1 MDIKNEKK
9 SELLNEIIITITA
22 EDYAENVEKALKK
35 ERRTAQIPGF
45 RIGNAPMA
53 IIKKHYERHFTAE
66 EVNRLLSDKLY
77 GYLRDNNLKI
87 LGEPLPIE
95 EKTSVDFDKNDPF
108 VFAFE
113 YALEPEVNVDFGKL
127 PAVKSFKVVASDT
140 EKEQFVDNL
149 RNRYGEYITPE
160 AIEENDSV
168 SVKYGE
174 DKDGFIF
181 IKDLTA
187 KGKKAFIGKKKDDE
201 FKVKLKDIFA
211 DNTYLARFMKVKA
224 EEIEEG
230 NNYETTIKIGHVGRM
245 VPAEINDDFFKK
257 AYPDGTVTD
266 IDQLNALAAK
276 EIEAQWA
283 QETDRYFMNNAISTL
298 IDNVKIDLPDEFL
311 KRFILGSGQKDVT
324 AENIDEKYES
334 YRNSFKWQLLENKL
348 VAENKIEVK
357 YDDVKGYIRDF
368 FVKNYFSG
376 FNDDAVKEQLD
387 KLVADALKNQEDVKR
402 IYDQLYDKK
411 IMEVLH
417 AKMKVDEAT
426 GNFEDFVASVSGKG
440 EEEKSAPAKKK
451 TAAKKPA
458 AKKTAKAEKPAT
470 KETKE

>member
-95 EKTSVDFDKNDPF
+95 EKTSVDFDKNEPF

-187 KGKKAFIGKKKDDE
+187 KGKKVFIGKKKDDE

-324 AENIDEKYES
+324 AENIDEKYGS

-348 VAENKIEVK
+348 VAENNIEVK

-440 EEEKSAPAKKK
+440 EEEKAAPAKKK

-458 AKKTAKAEKPAT
+458 AKKTAKAEKPAA

>member
-1 MDIKNEKK
+1 MDIQNNKT
-9 SELLNEIIITITA
+9 SEPVQEIIITITK
-22 EDYAENVEKALKK
+22 EDYAENVEKALKR
-35 ERRTAQIPGF
+35 ERRTAVVPGF
-45 RIGNAPMA
+45 RVGNAPMA
-53 IIKKHYERHFTAE
+53 IIKKHYEKHYTAE

-95 EKTSVDFDKNDPF
+95 EKTSVDFDKEEPF

-113 YALEPEVNVDFGKL
+113 YALEPEVKIDFEKL
-127 PAVKSFKVVASDT
+127 PAVKSFKVTASDK
-140 EKEQFVDNL
+140 EKEQFIENL
-149 RNRYGEYITPE
+149 RNRFGEYTTPE

-168 SVKYGE
+168 SVKYNE

-201 FKVKLKDIFA
+201 VKVKLKEIFA
-211 DNTYLARFMKVKA
+211 DNTYLARFMKVKE

-230 NNYETTIKIGHVGRM
+230 NAYETTIKIGHIGRM
-245 VPAEINDDFFKK
+245 VPAELNDDFFKK
-257 AYPDGTVTD
+257 AYPDGSVTNEK
-266 IDQLNALAAK
+266 QLNELAAK

-283 QETDRYFMNNAISTL
+283 QETDRYFMNNAITTL
-298 IDNVKIDLPDEFL
+298 IDNVKIDLPDDFL
-311 KRFILGSGQKDVT
+311 KRFIVGSGQKDVT
-324 AENIDEKYES
+324 AENIEEKYES
-334 YRNSFKWQLLENKL
+334 YRNSFRWQLLENKL
-348 VAENKIEVK
+348 VADNNITVSQDEVK
-357 YDDVKGYIRDF
+357 AYIRDF
-368 FVKNYFSG
+368 FVRSYFANFDSE
-376 FNDDAVKEQLD
+376 AVKEQLD
-387 KLVADALKNQEDVKR
+387 KLVADAMKNHEDVKK

-426 GNFEDFVASVSGKG
+426 GDFEAFVASVSGKA
-440 EEEKSAPAKKK
+440 EETAAPAKKK
-451 TAAKKPA
+451 AAPKKPA
-458 AKKTAKAEKPAT
+458 AKKSAKAEKPAA